1 MMLKK
6 PFLGILVSLL
16 ALSGLTALDLQIN
29 QETLPLPSRS
39 GALPVS
45 ITWEGR
51 PVPAYGLLE
60 CIPLIEEIYSLEIYH
75 QRGVTRIDS
84 DFPEEDFG
92 EAWFIPEG
100 DRWNLLFRN
109 TLYTGVTRFLIR
121 GAVLESRELTIWTS
135 WEGGDE
141 LKAEFQR
148 FAALHG
154 LTIEAAEVPNPDSKL
169 ISLVRGRGR
178 VPDLIMIQSSAVEDL
193 IQAGAIQNLDYLTLP
208 DLISQGEEAFTLN
221 GRLWGVP
228 FYFDTQ
234 VLLYNKDLITLTPGP
249 WTLADFESA
258 AAAAKDRG
266 ITPASWNAYSS
277 NWLIPFQIAFGKETL
292 LEADGTII
300 VDDEPTRK
308 ALEYIIGLEQRGLL
322 VPRERDA
329 MDALFIQGETAMI
342 LTGSYAIPYF
352 TSLGLNFGIKPYP
365 RNENTGRP
373 VSPLL
378 DFKAFALTRHTRVPV
393 LARRVLQHLAGRG
406 VQESFTRDLAKIPV
420 RPDLFPL
427 REMDAALNQ
436 AFTLSM
442 EEGTVIPPQ
451 RIYRVY
457 KNHLWKLIRFALS
470 GRLSVEEVLRQGQR
484 LMDNE

>member
-1 MMLKK
+1 MIFKK
-6 PFLGILVSLL
+6 PFLGPLL
-16 ALSGLTALDLQIN
+16 FLMALSGLCALDLRVN
-29 QETLPLPSRS
+29 QTSLPLPSRS
-39 GALPVS
+39 GALAVS
-45 ITWEGR
+45 FSLEGQD
-51 PVPAYGLLE
+51 VSAYSLLE
-60 CIPLIEEIYSLEIYH
+60 CLPLMEEIYSLEIH
-75 QRGVTRIDS
+75 HARGLTRIDT
-84 DFPEEDFG
+84 DFPEEYFG

-100 DRWNLLFRN
+100 GGWNLLFRN
-109 TLYTGVTRFLIR
+109 NLYTGVTRFLVQ
-121 GAVLESRELTIWTS
+121 GARLDSRELTVWTS

-141 LKAEFQR
+141 LKAELQR
-148 FAALHG
+148 FAALHD

-193 IQAGAIQNLDYLTLP
+193 IQAGAIQNLDYLVLP
-208 DLISQGEEAFTLN
+208 DLIPQGKEAFTLN

-234 VLLYNKDLITLTPGP
+234 VLLYHKDLIDLAPGP
-249 WTLADFESA
+249 WSLADFEA
-258 AAAAKDRG
+258 AAASAKARNL
-266 ITPASWNAYSS
+266 TPAAWNAYSS

-292 LEADGTII
+292 LERDGTII
-300 VDDEPTRK
+300 VDDQPTRR
-308 ALEYIIGLEQRGLL
+308 ALEYIIGLEKRGFL

-365 RNENTGRP
+365 RNGETGRP

-393 LARRVLQHLAGRG
+393 LARRVLQHLAGRSA
-406 VQESFTRDLAKIPV
+406 QERFSRDLAKIPV

-427 REMDAALNQ
+427 GDIDPDLNL